1 MTMHGSDRDRI
12 ATTRNMARYCVENPH
27 ISAIL
32 LLLVLVWGY
41 FGLTGMPQR
50 KDPYL
55 AVRVAMV
62 LCPWPGIGA
71 ERVEQQVTRRVEQ
84 AIAGNTHVKRLLSTS
99 RTGLSVITVELTEDI
114 EETGEIFDDIDLRL
128 RNVGDLPEGA
138 GPIVFM
144 KDFGD
149 TAALM
154 LTVASPPVS
163 EVEAD
168 LRSREVVRVM
178 GELRSE
184 AARAGTG
191 GDRVSLAAV
200 FSHAVSPA
208 LVLRHAEALA
218 AFLKEKGLLDAPLV
232 HAGPNLVV
240 LDGRAKGTDDALRQG
255 VYNYAL
261 AKTHVSELSPDI
273 WDPAVIR
280 DPGQAR
286 EALTRVAGSKYGYRQ
301 LEAFTDRIGR
311 RLLGVPI
318 VSKVSR
324 WGVQQEAVYLEYSQ
338 ERLASLAMDPW
349 RIKEA
354 LGARNVTASGGT
366 LEFSGQNVVIDPT
379 GRFANEQELG
389 RTLLAASDTGGGAY
403 LRDLVDMERAYR
415 SPPENLNYFTYK
427 DKDGQWRRAL
437 GVTLAVNMRHGK
449 QISEFSEAVDA
460 ALAEVTAQ
468 LPEDLIIAR
477 TSDQPR
483 QVEENVD
490 LFMEALTD
498 AVWLVVLVSFVGFW
512 EWRSALLMALSIPI
526 TLAMTFGM
534 MHLLHL
540 DLQQVSIA
548 SLILALGLLVD
559 DPVVAN
565 DAIKRD
571 LALGHPPGIAAWLGP
586 TKLARAIL
594 YATITNCI
602 AYLPF
607 LLLKGDTGRYLFAMP
622 VVITASLV
630 ASRVASM
637 SFIPFLGRYL
647 LRPSAKP
654 EPTEEERR
662 TRGFSGFYYRL
673 GGFLIDHRYWV
684 LALSLLPVA
693 GGFYLQTQLKPQFF
707 PNDLS
712 YLFYADVW
720 LPEDAPI
727 ATTNEVAR
735 QVEDIIRETTAAYEA
750 AHPDKDGKP
759 RPILRHV
766 TSFVGGGGPRFWF
779 SVSPEQSQPN
789 YAQVLIEVTDK
800 WLTPKLQEPLQTAL
814 ASRIPGAR
822 IDMRQLES
830 GEPVGVPVQI
840 RLMGEDMVALRRQA
854 EKLKALLRA
863 EPLAYRV
870 RDDWGTEILRARMVI
885 DPDKANLAGVTNQ
898 DVARSSMAAVNG
910 FEATTLTE
918 GRLSIP
924 VIVRLR
930 ARERASLADLPSLY
944 VYSQANPEKRVP
956 FGQVASID
964 FGVETEKIARRD
976 QFRTIVVSCF
986 AVPGRLPSEVV
997 AAAMPGIEALKSQLP
1012 PGIRLEIGGEHEK
1025 QVSGFNDLFVVLAI
1039 SVAGIY
1045 LALLFQFKNAVKPL
1059 IVFSAIPY
1067 GAAGAVAA
1075 LYVMGAP
1082 FGFMAFLGIISL
1094 IGVIV
1099 SHVIVLFDF
1108 IEEKLEEG
1116 EDLRMALLDAG
1127 ILRLR
1132 PVLITVGATVIALFP
1147 LATSGGPLWEPL
1159 CYAQIGGLTAATCIT
1174 LLMVPVI
1181 YSIAALDLKIIPA
1194 RHPGR
1199 PAKDGP
1205 DAGNG

>member
-1 MTMHGSDRDRI
+1 MSSHATDDTRI
-12 ATTRNMARYCVENPH
+12 ARTRNLARYFVENPQ

-32 LLLVLVWGY
+32 LLLVLVWGT
-41 FGLTGMPQR
+41 FGLMGMPQR

-62 LCPWPGIGA
+62 LCPWPGIESG
-71 ERVEQQVTRRVEQ
+71 RVEQQVTRRLEQ
-84 AIAGNTHVKRLLSTS
+84 AIAGNTHVKRILSSS

-128 RNVGDLPEGA
+128 RGLTDLPEGA
-138 GPIVFM
+138 GPVTFM

-163 EVEAD
+163 EVEVD
-168 LRSREVVRVM
+168 LRAR
-178 GELRSE
+178 E
-184 AARAGTG
+184 AARVLTTLRDKAAAEGKD
-191 GDRVSLAAV
+191 GDRVGLAIV
-200 FSHAVSPA
+200 FAHSASPT
-208 LVLRHAEALA
+208 LVRRQTELLAEY
-218 AFLKEKGLLDAPLV
+218 LKQQGLLADVLTAV
-232 HAGPNLVV
+232 APNLVIV
-240 LDGRAKGTDDALRQG
+240 DGRSLVPLDRLRQG
-255 VYNYAL
+255 VYTYAQ
-261 AKTHVSELSPDI
+261 TRSHVSEISPDI
-273 WDPAVIR
+273 WEPALIR
-280 DPGQAR
+280 DPSQTR
-286 EALTRVAGSKYGYRQ
+286 QVLTAVAGSRYGYRQ
-301 LEAFTDRIGR
+301 LEAYTDKITR

-318 VSKVSR
+318 VSKVTR
-324 WGVQQEAVYLEYSQ
+324 WGVQQEAVFLDYSQ
-338 ERLASLAMDPW
+338 RRLAAYGLDPW

-354 LGARNVTASGGT
+354 LSARNVSTSGGSI
-366 LEFSGQNVVIDPT
+366 EFSGQNIVIDPS
-379 GRFANEQELG
+379 GRFTSEQQLG
-389 RTLLAASDTGGGAY
+389 HTLVAASGSGTGAY
-403 LRDLVDMERAYR
+403 LQDLTDMERAYR
-415 SPPENLNYFTYK
+415 SPPENLNYYLYK

-437 GVTLAVNMRHGK
+437 GITLAVNMRHDR
-449 QISEFSEAVDA
+449 QISAFSEQVDA
-460 ALAEVTAQ
+460 ALAEVEAN
-468 LPEDLIIAR
+468 LPEDLIVAR

-490 LFMEALTD
+490 LFLEALGD
-498 AVWLVVLVSFVGFW
+498 AVWLVVLVSLVGFW

-526 TLAMTFGM
+526 TLAMTFGL

-571 LALGHPPGIAAWLGP
+571 LALGHPPAIASWLGP

-607 LLLKGDTGRYLFAMP
+607 LLLKGDTGRYLYTMP
-622 VVITASLV
+622 VVITASLI
-630 ASRVASM
+630 ASRLASM

-647 LRPSAKP
+647 LKPSTKP
-654 EPTEEERR
+654 QPSETERR
-662 TRGFSGFYYRL
+662 TKGFSGCYYRL

-684 LALSLLPVA
+684 LLVSLLPVA

-712 YLFYADVW
+712 YLFYVDVW
-720 LPEDAPI
+720 LPEDASI
-727 ATTNEVAR
+727 TTTDQVAR
-735 QVEDIIRETTAAYEA
+735 QVETIVQETLAGYEA
-750 AHPDKDGKP
+750 AHPGKDGKP
-759 RPILRHV
+759 STVLRQM

-789 YAQVLIEVTDK
+789 YAQVLIEITDK
-800 WLTPKLQEPLQTAL
+800 WLTPRLQEPLQTAL
-814 ASRIPGAR
+814 AARIPGAR
-822 IDMRQLES
+822 IDVRQLES
-830 GEPVGVPVQI
+830 GETVGVPVQI
-840 RLMGEDMVALRRQA
+840 RLAGEDMAALRTQA
-854 EKLKALLRA
+854 EKLKRLLRA
-863 EPLAYRV
+863 LPTAYRV
-870 RDDWGTEILRARMVI
+870 RDDWGSDILRAKLVVN
-885 DPDKANLAGVTNQ
+885 PDRANLAGVTNE
-898 DVARSSMAAVNG
+898 DVARSSMAAING
-910 FEATTLTE
+910 LEATTMTE

-930 ARERASLADLPSLY
+930 AEERAGLDDIANLY
-944 VYSQANPEKRVP
+944 VYARDNPEKHVP
-956 FGQVASID
+956 LGQVAGLD
-964 FGVETEKIARRD
+964 FGVATEKIARRD
-976 QFRTIVVSCF
+976 QYRTVVVSCF
-986 AVPGRLPSEVV
+986 PTPGHLPSEVV
-997 AAAMPGIEALKSQLP
+997 EAAMPAIERFKSELP

-1025 QVSGFNDLFVVLAI
+1025 QVSGFNDLLVVLAV
-1039 SVAGIY
+1039 SVTGIY

-1067 GAAGAVAA
+1067 GAAGAIAA

-1094 IGVIV
+1094 VGVIV

-1116 EDLRMALLDAG
+1116 EDLRTALLDAG

-1132 PVLITVGATVIALFP
+1132 PVMITVGATVIALFP
-1147 LATSGGPLWEPL
+1147 LAASGGPLWEPL
-1159 CYAQIGGLTAATCIT
+1159 CYAQIGGLTVATFIT

-1181 YSIAALDLKIIPA
+1181 YSIAAIDLRIIPGA
-1194 RHPGR
+1194 T
-1199 PAKDGP
+1199 PAAPREEVAQGS
-1205 DAGNG
+1205 

>member
-1 MTMHGSDRDRI
+1 MSMHPSDASRI
-12 ATTRNMARYCVENPH
+12 AKTRNLARYFVENPH
-27 ISAIL
+27 ISAVL
-32 LLLVLVWGY
+32 LILVLVWGY

-62 LCPWPGIGA
+62 LCPWTGIDA
-71 ERVEQQVTRRVEQ
+71 ERVEQQVTRRLEQ
-84 AIAGNTHVKRLLSTS
+84 AIAGNTHVKRILSTS

-128 RNVGDLPEGA
+128 RGLLDLPEGA
-138 GPIVFM
+138 GPVIFM

-178 GELRSE
+178 GELR
-184 AARAGTG
+184 ARAREGTPA
-191 GDRVSLAAV
+191 DRVSLAFV
-200 FSHAVSPA
+200 FSHAASPSM
-208 LVLRHAEALA
+208 VQRQAESLA
-218 AFLKEKGLLDAPLV
+218 GFLTEKGLFSDTQV
-232 HAGPNLVV
+232 YAGPNLVV
-240 LDGRAKGTDDALRQG
+240 LDGAATATPQALQEA
-255 VYNYAL
+255 VYDYAETRIHL
-261 AKTHVSELSPDI
+261 SEISPDI
-273 WDPAVIR
+273 WEPAVIR
-280 DPGQAR
+280 DPADAR
-286 EALTRVAGSKYGYRQ
+286 AALLAVAGSKYSYRQ
-301 LEAFTDRIGR
+301 LEAYTDQIMR

-318 VSKVSR
+318 VSKVTR

-338 ERLASLAMDPW
+338 ERLAAHAVTPW
-349 RIKEA
+349 TIRDA
-354 LGARNVTASGGT
+354 LTARNATGAGGV
-366 LEFSGQNVVIDPT
+366 LEFGGQNLVIDPS
-379 GRFANEQELG
+379 GRFTSEQELG
-389 RTLLAASDTGGGAY
+389 QTLVAASGSGPGAY
-403 LRDLVDMERAYR
+403 LKDLVDMERYYR
-415 SPPENLNYFTYK
+415 TPPENLNYFLYK
-427 DKDGQWRRAL
+427 DKEGNWRRAL
-437 GVTLAVNMRHGK
+437 GITLAVNMRHGQK
-449 QISEFSEAVDA
+449 ISDFSEQVDE
-460 ALAEVTAQ
+460 ALAEVTAR
-468 LPEDLIIAR
+468 LPEDLIMAR

-483 QVEENVD
+483 QVEENVE
-490 LFMEALTD
+490 LFMEALGD
-498 AVWLVVLVSFVGFW
+498 AVWLVVLVSFIGFW

-534 MHLLHL
+534 MHLMHL

-571 LALGHPPGIAAWLGP
+571 LALGHPRRIAAWLGP

-630 ASRVASM
+630 ASRLASM
-637 SFIPFLGRYL
+637 SFIPFIGRYL
-647 LRPSAKP
+647 LKPSAKP

-662 TRGFSGFYYRL
+662 TKGFSGMYYRL

-684 LALSLLPVA
+684 LLLSLLPIA
-693 GGFYLQTQLKPQFF
+693 GGVYLQTHLKPQFF

-727 ATTNEVAR
+727 QATDAVVR
-735 QVEDIIRETTAAYEA
+735 QAEDIIRETIAAYEA
-750 AHPDKDGKP
+750 AHPGEDG
-759 RPILRHV
+759 RPASVLRQV
-766 TSFVGGGGPRFWF
+766 TTFVGGGGPRFWF

-789 YAQVLIEVTDK
+789 YAQILIEVTDK

-814 ASRIPGAR
+814 ESRIPGAR
-822 IDMRQLES
+822 IDVRQLES

-840 RLMGEDMVALRRQA
+840 RLMGDDMRELRLQAQRLKNIFRAL
-854 EKLKALLRA
+854 
-863 EPLAYRV
+863 PMAYRV
-870 RDDWGTEILRARMVI
+870 RDDWGSEIMKARLTI
-885 DPDKANLAGVTNQ
+885 NPDKANLAGLTNQ
-898 DVARSSMAAVNG
+898 DVAKSSMAAMNG
-910 FEATTLTE
+910 LEATTLSE
-918 GRLSIP
+918 GRLIIP
-924 VIVRLR
+924 VITRLR
-930 ARERASLADLPSLY
+930 PQERAALADIANLY
-944 VYSQANPEKRVP
+944 VYSEADPEKRTP
-956 FGQVASID
+956 LGQVASLD
-964 FGVETEKIARRD
+964 FDVATEKIARRD
-976 QFRTIVVSCF
+976 QYRTIVVSCHPT
-986 AVPGRLPSEVV
+986 PGHLPSEVV
-997 AAAMPGIEALKSQLP
+997 EAAMPQIEAFEKELP
-1012 PGIRLEIGGEHEK
+1012 PGIRLQVGGEHEK
-1025 QVSGFNDLFVVLAI
+1025 QVSGFADLTVVLII

-1067 GAAGAVAA
+1067 GAAGAIAS
-1075 LYVMGAP
+1075 LYVMGSP

-1116 EDLRMALLDAG
+1116 EDLRTALLDAG

-1132 PVLITVGATVIALFP
+1132 PVMITVGATVIALFP

-1159 CYAQIGGLTAATCIT
+1159 CYAQIGGLTAATFIT

-1181 YSIAALDLKIIPA
+1181 YSIAAFDLKIIPA
-1194 RHPGR
+1194 SAPKNEDQ
-1199 PAKDGP
+1199 A
-1205 DAGNG
+1205 AA

>member
-1 MTMHGSDRDRI
+1 MTMHASDDERI
-12 ATTRNMARYCVENPH
+12 AKTHNLARYCVENPH
-27 ISAIL
+27 ISAVLLIVIL
-32 LLLVLVWGY
+32 AWGY
-41 FGLTGMPQR
+41 FGLTSMPQR

-62 LCPWPGIGA
+62 LTPWPGISA
-71 ERVEQQVTRRVEQ
+71 DRVEQQVTRRVEQ
-84 AIAGNTHVKRLLSTS
+84 AIAGNTHVKRILSTS

-128 RNVGDLPEGA
+128 RGVADLPEGA
-138 GPIVFM
+138 GPVVFM

-168 LRSREVVRVM
+168 LRSREVARVM
-178 GELRSE
+178 AELRQRPE
-184 AARAGTG
+184 ATAVT
-191 GDRVSLAAV
+191 GDRISLAVV
-200 FSHAVSPA
+200 FSHAASPS
-208 LVLRHAEALA
+208 LVVRQAEQLA
-218 AFLKEKGLLDAPLV
+218 AYLNEKGLLANSLI

-240 LDGRAKGTDDALRQG
+240 VDGRATVGDEALRQG
-255 VYNYAL
+255 IYAYAL
-261 AKTHVSELSPDI
+261 THTHTSEISPDI
-273 WDPAVIR
+273 WEPALIR
-280 DPGQAR
+280 DPAQAR
-286 EALTRVAGSKYGYRQ
+286 QALTAVAGSKYSYRQ
-301 LEAFTDRIGR
+301 LEAYTDQISR
-311 RLLGVPI
+311 RLLGVPL

-324 WGVQQEAVYLEYSQ
+324 WGVQPEAVYLEYSQ
-338 ERLASLAMDPW
+338 ERLASQGLDPW

-354 LGARNVTASGGT
+354 LGSRNVTASGGT

-379 GRFANEQELG
+379 GRFSSEQELG
-389 RTLLAASDTGGGAY
+389 KTLIAASDTGGGAY
-403 LRDLVDMERAYR
+403 LRDLVDMERSYR
-415 SPPENLNYFTYK
+415 APAENLNYYMYK

-437 GVTLAVNMRHGK
+437 AITLAVNMRHGK
-449 QISEFSEAVDA
+449 QITEFSEAVNA
-460 ALAEVTAQ
+460 ALAEVATR
-468 LPEDLIIAR
+468 LPEDLIMAR

-490 LFMEALTD
+490 LFMEALSD
-498 AVWLVVLVSFVGFW
+498 AVWLVVLVSFIGFW

-526 TLAMTFGM
+526 TLAMTFGL
-534 MHLLHL
+534 MHLLHI

-607 LLLKGDTGRYLFAMP
+607 LLLKGDTGRYLYAMP
-622 VVITASLV
+622 VVITASLL
-630 ASRVASM
+630 ASRLASM
-637 SFIPFLGRYL
+637 SFIPFIGRYL
-647 LRPSAKP
+647 LKPSAKP
-654 EPTEEERR
+654 RPSEAERR
-662 TRGFSGFYYRL
+662 TQGFSGFYYRL

-684 LALSLLPVA
+684 LLLSLLPVA
-693 GGFYLQTQLKPQFF
+693 GGFYLQTKLKPQFF

-712 YLFYADVW
+712 YLFYVDVW

-727 ATTNEVAR
+727 AATDQTAR
-735 QVEDIIRETTAAYEA
+735 QVENIIRETFTAYAA
-750 AHPDKDGKP
+750 AHPGKDGQPK
-759 RPILRHV
+759 PILKQV

-789 YAQVLIEVTDK
+789 YAQVLIEITDK
-800 WLTPKLQEPLQTAL
+800 WLTPRLQEPLQTAL
-814 ASRIPGAR
+814 ESRIPGAR

-840 RLMGEDMVALRRQA
+840 RLAGEDMTELRAQA
-854 EKLKALLRA
+854 EKLKSLLRA
-863 EPLAYRV
+863 EPAAYRV
-870 RDDWGTEILRARMVI
+870 RDDWGSEILRARLVI
-885 DPDKANLAGVTNQ
+885 NPDKANLAGMTNQ
-898 DVARSSMAAVNG
+898 DVARSSMAAIGGV
-910 FEATTLTE
+910 EATTLAE

-930 ARERASLADLPSLY
+930 AKERAGTGDLANLY

-956 FGQVASID
+956 LGQMATLD
-964 FGVETEKIARRD
+964 FDAATEKIARRD

-986 AVPGRLPSEVV
+986 PTPGTLPSEVV
-997 AAAMPGIEALKSQLP
+997 AAVMPGIKAFQKELP

-1025 QVSGFNDLFVVLAI
+1025 QVSGFNDLLVVLAI

-1045 LALLFQFKNAVKPL
+1045 LALLFQFKNAIKPL

-1067 GAAGAVAA
+1067 GAAGAIAS
-1075 LYVMGAP
+1075 LYIMGAP

-1116 EDLRMALLDAG
+1116 EDLRTALLDAG

-1132 PVLITVGATVIALFP
+1132 PVMITVGATVIALFP

-1159 CYAQIGGLTAATCIT
+1159 CYAQIGGLTAATFIT

-1181 YSIAALDLKIIPA
+1181 YSIAAFDLKIIPI
-1194 RHPGR
+1194 
-1199 PAKDGP
+1199 GP
-1205 DAGNG
+1205 PTALETGGQEGH